1 MKAVQHYLDAA
12 ACFKPI
18 ILNECRGGSNVGG
31 GGGVDVRNTTWE
43 PRRPPHNVRAFCM
56 YVNFYG

>member
-1 MKAVQHYLDAA
+1 MKAVHYLDAA

-31 GGGVDVRNTTWE
+31 GGGVDVRKTTWE

-56 YVNFYG
+56 HVNF